1 MAAAAE
7 RKMVAAV
14 AVLLVLA
21 AALPL
26 QAAGAY
32 ADCYDYCFKD
42 CISKDKSMRDYCSYA
57 CDKTCSPDASASAAV
72 TRRRPA
78 AIAGGLGFACQVD
91 CVRKSCSGV
100 REDCKDMEEC
110 YGQCYDGCETKAAG
124 MPRPLRAGTGAS
136 WPAALPDHPFHEKH
150 QGAVGPAAL
159 PDHPEHEKQDDAVQP
174 TGEPDPDHVSHQA
187 SGNVLP

>member
-1 MAAAAE
+1 MAAAGLA
-7 RKMVAAV
+7 VAAV
-14 AVLLVLA
+14 AVLVA
-21 AALPL
+21 AAEALPL

-57 CDKTCSPDASASAAV
+57 CDKTCSPDAAV

-78 AIAGGLGFACQVD
+78 AGAGLAFACQVD
-91 CVRKSCSGV
+91 CVRKSCHGGSADG
-100 REDCKDMEEC
+100 KDMEEC
-110 YGQCYDGCETKAAG
+110 YGQCYDGCEIKAAG
-124 MPRPLRAGTGAS
+124 MPRPLRAGAGAF

-174 TGEPDPDHVSHQA
+174 TGEPDPDDVSHQA